1 MLVLL
6 QLLQQALDQCADGTH
21 DASHISG
28 ICLQLHVDV
37 PRTFRE
43 YASAELAAA
52 DFLRYH
58 RGLVALYECAL
69 ATADGIVMKSVH
81 KLLASH
87 ERLFADLIPPSE
99 PLPDF
104 HGRTLEAETRARL
117 DTVVDGLR
125 RKEIPATY
133 LAELGHAVDTLFTEG
148 KPPVLDYHHRAY
160 LHELFGMLGQM
171 AADPRKKNWPE
182 RFEESLVNYN
192 FNYMGFFNRWRET
205 REAAFEAARKTGS
218 TPALVSGWYDTLQH
232 HTPIPDLAF
241 IPRQPSLLEHM
252 TLYVCTKAAA
262 IVEWKN
268 EQSRKLEAS
277 SPAIKT
283 TLNSKMLS
291 LDLRYRSKRGYY
303 DYPNM
308 AEAAIAYSGSHL
320 SKTGRNISPHTLQRF
335 DTVELEDAVHIYL
348 QDLTKM
354 ISEIRRDFKL

>member
-6 QLLQQALDQCADGTH
+6 QLLQQALDQCLDGSH

-28 ICLQLHVDV
+28 ICLQLQVDV

-43 YASAELAAA
+43 YTSAELAAA

-58 RGLVALYECAL
+58 RGLVALYGCAL
-69 ATADGIVMKSVH
+69 ATADSIITAAVGR
-81 KLLASH
+81 LLENH
-87 ERLFADLIPPSE
+87 ESLFRDLIPPGE

-104 HGRTLEAETRARL
+104 HAHTLEAETRAKL
-117 DTVVDGLR
+117 DAVVSGLR
-125 RKEIPATY
+125 QKEVPAAY
-133 LAELGHAVDTLFTEG
+133 LAELGHAVDTLFAAG
-148 KPPVLDYHHRAY
+148 KPPPAAYHHRTY
-160 LHELFGMLGQM
+160 LADFIGMLGQM

-192 FNYMGFFNRWRET
+192 FNYMGFFNRWREA
-205 REAAFEAARKTGS
+205 REAAFEAARKTRS
-218 TPALVSGWYDTLQH
+218 SPALVSGWYDTLQH

-252 TLYVCTKAAA
+252 TRYVCAKAA
-262 IVEWKN
+262 IIMEWKN
-268 EQSRKLEAS
+268 EQTRETEAPPS
-277 SPAIKT
+277 AIKT
-283 TLNSKMLS
+283 TMNSKIQS
-291 LDLRYRSKRGYY
+291 LDFRYRSKRGYY

-308 AEAAIAYSGSHL
+308 AEAANAYSGSHL

-335 DTVELEDAVHIYL
+335 DTLELEDAAYIYL
-348 QDLTKM
+348 KDLSEM